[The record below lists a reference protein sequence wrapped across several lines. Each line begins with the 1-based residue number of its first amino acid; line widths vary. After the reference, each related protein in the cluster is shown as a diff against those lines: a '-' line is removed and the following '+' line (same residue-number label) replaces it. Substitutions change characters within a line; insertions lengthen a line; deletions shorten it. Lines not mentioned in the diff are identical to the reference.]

1 MSNGAADTFKKNAI
15 NAENAQANPS
25 KRIRAA
31 IVGVGWIAR
40 AHIESYLRCPD
51 VDLVALAELNP
62 GKAEALI
69 KTLGIED
76 RGIRVYASAKEM
88 YETEHLDIVS
98 VCTSSAYHASS
109 SIEALEAGVHVLCEK
124 PMCTTLDEAVAM
136 VRAARKADR
145 LLSIG
150 FQPRM
155 SKYMRDIV
163 RVVQSGELGEVYYLQ
178 AGGGRRHGIPTPFGT
193 SFIQK
198 ETAGYGAMGDI
209 GCYSLDML
217 LNAVGYPKPLTVSAY
232 TSDFFG
238 KDPNYYT
245 GHPEYAEKFNVDDF
259 AAAFIRLEGGIILDF
274 RISWAMHMDTTGDAL
289 ILGKK
294 GGLKIP
300 STECWNGS
308 GGGPLTIYHE
318 VAGKMVETRLPYEE
332 EDVGEL
338 LYAKVRAFVDAAA
351 YGAELPCPG
360 EQILY
365 NQAILDG
372 IARSAELG
380 REVEIVIPEL

>member
-1 MSNGAADTFKKNAI
+1 MGDTVMNDR
-15 NAENAQANPS
+15 
-25 KRIRAA
+25 KRPARAG
-31 IVGVGWIAR
+31 IVGAGWIAR
-40 AHIESYLRCPD
+40 AHVESYLRCPD
-51 VDLVALAELNP
+51 VELAALAEPMP
-62 GKAEALI
+62 GKAEALL
-69 KTLGIED
+69 KALGLED

-88 YETEHLDIVS
+88 YEAERLDLASI
-98 VCTSSAYHASS
+98 CTSSAYHAANSV
-109 SIEALEAGVHVLCEK
+109 EALKSGVHVLCEK
-124 PMCTTLDEAVAM
+124 PMCTTLDEAVSM
-136 VRAARKADR
+136 VRAARRADR

-155 SKYMRDIV
+155 SKYMQDIT
-163 RVVQSGELGEVYYLQ
+163 RIVQSGQLGEVYYLQ
-178 AGGGRRHGIPTPFGT
+178 SGGGRRHGIPTPYGT
-193 SFIQK
+193 SFIEK
-198 ETAGYGAMGDI
+198 KTAGSGAMGDI

-217 LNAVGYPKPLTVSAY
+217 LNAVGYPRPLTVSAY
-232 TSDFFG
+232 KSDFFG
-238 KDPNYYT
+238 RDPNYYD
-245 GHPEYAEKFNVDDF
+245 GHPEYAKKFDVDDF

-274 RISWAMHMDTTGDAL
+274 RISWAMHMDTAGDAL

-308 GGGPLTIYHE
+308 GGGPLTIYHD
-318 VAGKMVETRLPYEE
+318 VAGKRVETRLPYEE

-338 LYAKVRAFVDAAA
+338 LYAKVRAFVDAVL
-351 YGAELPCPG
+351 YGAPLPCPG

>member
-1 MSNGAADTFKKNAI
+1 MMSNT
-15 NAENAQANPS
+15 ANQ
-25 KRIRAA
+25 RVRAG
-31 IVGVGWIAR
+31 IVGAGWIAKS
-40 AHIESYLRCPD
+40 HIESYLRCPD
-51 VDLVALAELNP
+51 VDLAAVAELTP
-62 GKAEALI
+62 GKAEALL
-69 KTLGIED
+69 KALGVED

-88 YETEHLDIVS
+88 YESEHLDIVS
-98 VCTSSAYHASS
+98 ICTSSAYHAAG

-124 PMCTTLDEAVAM
+124 PMCTTLDEAVSM
-136 VRAARKADR
+136 VRAARRAGR
-145 LLSIG
+145 MLSIG

-155 SKYMRDIV
+155 SKYMRDIA
-163 RVVQSGELGEVYYLQ
+163 RVVRSGELGEVYYLQ
-178 AGGGRRHGIPTPFGT
+178 SGGGRRHGIPTPFGT

-238 KDPNYYT
+238 RDPNYYA

-318 VAGKMVETRLPYEE
+318 VAGKMVETTLPYEE
-332 EDVGEL
+332 ENVSEL
-338 LYAKVRAFVDAAA
+338 FYAKVRAFVDAVSC
-351 YGAELPCPG
+351 GAEVPCPG